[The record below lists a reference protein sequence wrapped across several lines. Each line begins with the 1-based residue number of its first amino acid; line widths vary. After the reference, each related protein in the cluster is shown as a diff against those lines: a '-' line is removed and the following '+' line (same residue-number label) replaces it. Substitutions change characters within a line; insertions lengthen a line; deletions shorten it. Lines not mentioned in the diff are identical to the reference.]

1 MNVFYNTI
9 VFADDLKKSRDFYC
23 NVLGLSIETEYET
36 IIFFENHFVLH
47 SRESILNTVYKKSA
61 PPCQQVGSD
70 NILIY
75 FETDD
80 ILHSFDVVSKSE
92 AVIIHAPEKQQ
103 WGQTVFRFHDLDGHM
118 VEIGEPLH
126 LEYLKEK

>member
-9 VFADDLKKSRDFYC
+9 VFTDDLKKSRDFYC

-47 SRESILNTVYKKSA
+47 SRESILNTVYKKPA
-61 PPCQQVGSD
+61 PACKQVGSD

-75 FETDD
+75 LETDD
-80 ILHSFDVVSKSE
+80 IWDSYDTVLKSG
-92 AVIIHAPEKQQ
+92 AVIIHAPEKQE
-103 WGQTVFRFHDLDGHM
+103 WGQTVFRFHDPDGHM
-118 VEIGEPLH
+118 VEIGEPFH